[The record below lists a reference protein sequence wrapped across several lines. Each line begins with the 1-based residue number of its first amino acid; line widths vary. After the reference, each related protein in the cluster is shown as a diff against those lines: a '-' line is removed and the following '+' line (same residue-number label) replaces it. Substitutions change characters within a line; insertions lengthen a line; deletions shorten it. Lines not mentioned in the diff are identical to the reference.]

1 MHSANLVKVALGGT
15 FEPLHEG
22 HKKLIEVAV
31 KLGGRDI
38 TIGITSDKMARA
50 RIRSVLPFSIRA
62 ENVRRYV
69 LKTYGFEPQIVKITN
84 PYGKTLEVD
93 FEYLVVSPE
102 TFEMALQINK
112 KREELGKRK
121 IKIVKVDWVLADDGR
136 PISSTRIKRGEI
148 DRYGGVI

>member
-1 MHSANLVKVALGGT
+1 MKVALGGT

-22 HKKLIEVAV
+22 HKKLIEVAI

-38 TIGITSDKMARA
+38 TIGITSDRMARA
-50 RIRSVLPFSIRA
+50 RMRSVLPFSIRA

-69 LKTYGFEPQIVKITN
+69 LRKYGFEPEIVKITN
-84 PYGKTLEVD
+84 PYGKTLDVD

-102 TFEMALQINK
+102 AYETALKINE
-112 KREELGKRK
+112 KREDMGKSK
-121 IKIVKVDWVLADDGR
+121 ITIVKVDWVMAEDVK

-148 DRYGGVI
+148 DRYGCII

>member
-1 MHSANLVKVALGGT
+1 MKVALGGT

-22 HKKLIEVAV
+22 HKRLIEVAV

-69 LKTYGFEPQIVKITN
+69 LKTYGFEPEIVKITN
-84 PYGKTLEVD
+84 PYGRTLEVD

-102 TFEMALQINK
+102 TFEMALQINR

-121 IKIVKVDWVLADDGR
+121 ITIVKVDWVLAEDGK

-148 DRYGGVI
+148 DRYGSVI

>member
-38 TIGITSDKMARA
+38 TIGITSDKMARS

-102 TFEMALQINK
+102 TFEMALQINR

-121 IKIVKVDWVLADDGR
+121 ITIVKVDWVLAEDGK

-148 DRYGGVI
+148 DRYGGII